1 MNCDIFSMYFDG
13 TKQSDQPICFYELG
27 KYLTEM
33 KYMFTL
39 NWENR
44 IVVSCNYNFKRSDD
58 VIIQTML
65 ASKGNIKVN
74 TSYDF
79 NELNEMHANSIKN
92 AYRKLRGL
100 N

>member
-1 MNCDIFSMYFDG
+1 
-13 TKQSDQPICFYELG
+13 
-27 KYLTEM
+27 M
-33 KYMFTL
+33 KYNFAL
-39 NWENR
+39 NCEDR
-44 IVVSCNYNFKRSDD
+44 IVISCNYNFKRSDD
-58 VIIQTML
+58 VAIQTML
-65 ASKGNIKVN
+65 ATNGKIKIN